1 MGIFGL
7 FKKKTVEQKT
17 PFSHDKADWQW
28 ESALEE
34 YCNRNGIK
42 EEELNLDEL
51 EEEVE
56 TTIWEYAG
64 NHIAFFMIWLI
75 QNDFFN
81 TDELEEEELELIKDE
96 KIGGVDFL
104 MNYCD
109 GVFAREFMKD
119 EILNFVDDY
128 YERDNRYFKDYC
140 EFMEKE
146 MNEVVL
152 GTRFSW
158 KLYHQFAPV
167 IERAYQEYL
176 KAQ

>member
-1 MGIFGL
+1 MGIFGI
-7 FKKKTVEQKT
+7 FKKKTEEQK
-17 PFSHDKADWQW
+17 PQFSHDKVEWQW

-34 YCNRNGIK
+34 YCNRNGVK

-81 TDELEEEELELIKDE
+81 TEFYEEELELIKDE

-109 GVFAREFMKD
+109 GVIARDLMKD

-128 YERDNRYFKDYC
+128 YERDNRYFEDYC
-140 EFMEKE
+140 TFMEE
-146 MNEVVL
+146 INEVVL

-158 KLYHQFAPV
+158 ELYHRFALV
-167 IERAYQEYL
+167 LDRAYRAYQDN
-176 KAQ
+176 